1 MMVFGAALLAFLAT
15 VTLIGGLWWVFTSG
29 ERVRRR
35 LTRHVDARGPE
46 RGLLRNDLAES
57 RSVWERLARKSDL
70 VGQLAALAQQAGSKR
85 SVTDLLLIIGAV
97 GGLGGVVGGWRT
109 GSGGG
114 ALIFALV
121 AGVLPVLHLVH
132 KRHRRLQRFQA
143 HFADAVDMIA
153 RSIRAGNAL
162 SASIQ
167 LVGDEM
173 ADPIGQEFRHVT
185 EEIRLGLDPGEALL
199 RLQHRVPT
207 EDVEFFC
214 TAVRIQRGSGGN
226 LAEILDRLS
235 DVIRKRF
242 ELLSHARV
250 LSAQQRYAAVF
261 VGASPALFAM
271 VFYFLSP
278 GYFDPL
284 IESPMAPML
293 VTAGLVL
300 EAIGAA
306 IIWRLSKIK
315 V

>member
-1 MMVFGAALLAFLAT
+1 MIPAVVATLVFVAIVGL
-15 VTLIGGLWWVFTSG
+15 TLGLWWVYASG

-35 LTRHVDARGPE
+35 LTRYVDPATPE
-46 RGLLRNDLAES
+46 RQLLRTDLAEGQS
-57 RSVWERLARKSDL
+57 PLERLFRKSDL
-70 VGQLAALAQQAGSKR
+70 VGQLTRLSQQSGSTR
-85 SVTDLLLIIGAV
+85 SASDLLLIVAAAAVVAGA
-97 GGLGGVVGGWRT
+97 VGGWRT
-109 GSGGG
+109 GTAPGAVVSAVLGG
-114 ALIFALV
+114 AL
-121 AGVLPVLHLVH
+121 PVLYLL
-132 KRHRRLQRFQA
+132 HRRQKRMRSFQE
-143 HFADAVDMIA
+143 HFSDAVDMIS

-167 LVGDEM
+167 LVGEEM
-173 ADPIGQEFRHVT
+173 ADPIGYEFRQVT

-199 RLQHRVPT
+199 RLQQRMPT
-207 EDVEFFC
+207 DDVEFFC

-250 LSAQQRYAAVF
+250 LSAQQRYAAIF
-261 VGASPALFAM
+261 VGSSPALFSLI
-271 VFYFLSP
+271 FYFLSP

-293 VTAGLVL
+293 VTGGLVL

-306 IIWRLSKIK
+306 IIWRLAKIK